1 MTDRE
6 SANFSQDTT
15 LDALLGGRVQLKQ
28 PRKGQRASAD
38 AVMLAAAVPARR
50 GQRVLELG
58 CGTGVAMLCLA
69 ARLPGLEIDGIELQP
84 DLVALA
90 RGNIAAN
97 GQEERLR
104 AFAADLRERR
114 QAGPGVAPNSYDQV
128 FANPPYF
135 DPARH
140 RVAADP
146 GRALARQGRVRGETS
161 PEAETDAAAW
171 IGAMLRYCKP
181 GGRLTLIQRVEQ
193 LGALLVALEPKA
205 GGIEVIPLHSKPGQA
220 AKRLILRAVK
230 GGKAPLMLRPGL
242 VLHHPDGSYFPEIDA
257 VLRDGAALPI

>member
-1 MTDRE
+1 MLT
-6 SANFSQDTT
+6 
-15 LDALLGGRVQLKQ
+15 Q

-69 ARLPGLEIDGIELQP
+69 ARVPGLEIDGVEIQP
-84 DLVALA
+84 DLVELA
-90 RGNIAAN
+90 GRNIAAN
-97 GQEERLR
+97 GQAERLR
-104 AFAADLRERR
+104 VVAGDLRERIT
-114 QAGPGVAPNSYDQV
+114 GIAPNSFDQA

-135 DPARH
+135 DSGRH
-140 RVAADP
+140 RQAADP
-146 GRALARQGRVRGETS
+146 GRALARQGEDS
-161 PEAETDAAAW
+161 AAW
-171 IGAMLRYCKP
+171 VAAMLRYLKP

-193 LGALLVALEPKA
+193 LGPLLQALAPKA

-242 VLHHPDGSYFPEIDA
+242 VLHQADGSYFPEIDA
-257 VLRDGAALPI
+257 VLREGAPLPI